1 MAKLRCVIKLIRL
14 NFCFG
19 ILIVLLVV
27 ICGCSQVA
35 EFNRTE
41 QLDLLGEQYLQS
53 SVVDEQSSDQTE
65 PDEDKLVE
73 WWRQFDN
80 ETINQ
85 LVSQALKQNYDL
97 KVAAANVIESQAL
110 LDSAFAGFWP
120 FLDLS
125 YSPRRNFISTATRF
139 TSNGAGGFI
148 NNGSSGKFSS
158 RHAVALSLSWQLDLF
173 GRLRH
178 TYSAAEADLDALE
191 KDRQALTQ
199 SLVANVLRQFVA
211 LQTAR
216 QRLRV
221 AEQISVSRELTLNT
235 VDRRYRRGVAETSAV
250 DVRLARENLLSAQ
263 ANQTALA
270 LDVELAGHA
279 LDLLLGQMPIKRN
292 EQSDL
297 FNLAELPELDDQMTG
312 IPLQMLDR
320 RPDLKAAEFRT
331 IAANQRIGVALADL
345 YPDVTLT
352 GRLGTNT
359 NSLSQFFSLDN
370 LIASVAA
377 EVATTVFQGGR
388 LRAEVAAA
396 EARLQAQAARY
407 NQLILTAVREV
418 EDALAGNRLLDKRI
432 KQVRLQLDEARQA
445 EALAKQRYSRG
456 IEQLLVVLETERRRQ
471 TAEDVL
477 LQVEQQR
484 WNNRINL
491 YLAVGGDWLPDPT
504 RFASLDQ
511 E

>member
-1 MAKLRCVIKLIRL
+1 MTKLWRGLSLMRL
-14 NFCFG
+14 GSGLGFLLPF
-19 ILIVLLVV
+19 LVV
-27 ICGCSQVA
+27 AGCSQV
-35 EFNRTE
+35 NQLTRIE
-41 QLDLLGEQYLQS
+41 QQTLLGEQFLQS
-53 SVVDEQSSDQTE
+53 GLSEQQSSDQAE
-65 PDEDKLVE
+65 PNHDKLVE

-80 ETINQ
+80 ETINL

-97 KVAAANVIESQAL
+97 KVAAANVLESQAL

-139 TSNGAGGFI
+139 TGNGAGGFI

-158 RHAVALSLSWQLDLF
+158 RHAVTLSLSWQLDLF

-178 TYSAAEADLDALE
+178 GYSAAQADLNALE
-191 KDRQALTQ
+191 QDRVALTQ
-199 SLVANVLRQFVA
+199 TLIANVLRQYVA

-221 AEQISVSRELTLNT
+221 SEQISVSRELTLQT
-235 VDRRYRRGVAETSAV
+235 VDRRYRHGVAQTSAV

-263 ANQTALA
+263 ASQTALA
-270 LDVELAGHA
+270 LEVELASHA
-279 LDLLLGQMPIKRN
+279 LDVLVGQAPLDRA
-292 EQSDL
+292 EQPHEL
-297 FNLAELPELDDQMTG
+297 NLAQLVELDDQVIG
-312 IPLQMLDR
+312 IPMHMLDR
-320 RPDLKAAEFRT
+320 RPDLSAAEFRT

-377 EVATTVFQGGR
+377 EVATAIFQGGR

-407 NQLILTAVREV
+407 NQLILTAIREV
-418 EDALAGNRLLDKRI
+418 EDALAGHRLLDQRI
-432 KQVRLQLDEARQA
+432 EQIRQQLNEARQA
-445 EALAKQRYSRG
+445 EKLAKQRYSRG
-456 IEQLLVVLETERRRQ
+456 IERLLVVLETERRRQ
-471 TAEDVL
+471 SAEDL
-477 LQVEQQR
+477 MLQVEQQR
-484 WNNRINL
+484 WNTRINL
-491 YLAVGGDWLPDPT
+491 YLAVGGDWLPAQTQHLSQVTP
-504 RFASLDQ
+504 
-511 E
+511 